1 MNQAAFLSESKDFS
15 IVLGGPFFQLLRK
28 SHLSGDSL
36 ELLKKRVVVISMVA
50 WLPLLILSLVEGH
63 ALPGSSELPFLYD
76 WDVHVRFLL
85 ALPLFIAAELMVHRR
100 MMNVISQFQVRK
112 LVPESSMPQFNKA
125 FSSAL
130 KWRNS
135 VLAESLIVLVIY
147 AIGYK
152 FVWKE
157 AASIDATAWYT
168 QATLTQKGG
177 LSMAG
182 IWFRYLSLP
191 IFQFLFLR
199 WYYRIFIW
207 ARFLFQV
214 SRIPLN
220 LRATHPD
227 NVGGLG
233 FLENA
238 LHAFKPLAFGHGV
251 MLAGMIS
258 NHIFY
263 EGAALLDFK
272 FQIIIIVIWVLC
284 LIILPLFVF
293 SSQLDDANRAG
304 EREFGLLASRV
315 SQEFEIK
322 WMSDKWPEQH
332 DKLGSEI
339 QSLADLS
346 NSFRVVNTMKLVPVD
361 RNAVIM
367 LAIIT
372 VAPVAP
378 LVLTM
383 MPLSEVVKMVAGVLF

>member
-1 MNQAAFLSESKDFS
+1 
-15 IVLGGPFFQLLRK
+15 
-28 SHLSGDSL
+28 
-36 ELLKKRVVVISMVA
+36 
-50 WLPLLILSLVEGH
+50 
-63 ALPGSSELPFLYD
+63 
-76 WDVHVRFLL
+76 
-85 ALPLFIAAELMVHRR
+85 
-100 MMNVISQFQVRK
+100 
-112 LVPESSMPQFNKA
+112 
-125 FSSAL
+125 
-130 KWRNS
+130 
-135 VLAESLIVLVIY
+135 
-147 AIGYK
+147 
-152 FVWKE
+152 
-157 AASIDATAWYT
+157 
-168 QATLTQKGG
+168 
-177 LSMAG
+177 
-182 IWFRYLSLP
+182 
-191 IFQFLFLR
+191 
-199 WYYRIFIW
+199 
-207 ARFLFQV
+207 
-214 SRIPLN
+214 
-220 LRATHPD
+220 
-227 NVGGLG
+227 VGGLG

-322 WMSDKWPEQH
+322 WMSDQWPEQH

-378 LVLTM
+378 LILTM